1 MGAPVRF
8 EGVGKRFRRGE
19 SATALRDAIGRLFGR
34 RGDRR
39 EFWALRGIDFT
50 VAEGEAL
57 GIIGQNGAGKST
69 VLKLAAGLLRPNEGS
84 VHVEGPLSA
93 LIEVGAGFHPDL
105 TGRENIQLYGSVL
118 GLSRKVLRERTD
130 EIVDFAEIRE
140 FIDTPVKRYSS
151 GMYMRLGFSV
161 AVHVDPRVLLVDEV
175 LAVGDLGFR
184 QKCLRRVRDLKA
196 RGRTILFVSH
206 RMSDVR
212 GLCDRVLQV
221 SGGKVV
227 REGAA
232 MGVTREFEKEM
243 SGKSLAELKGEAA
256 SHRAGDSPV
265 RIVSAGLRTSGG
277 APAEEV
283 ASGDALEVRV
293 LADFAATIRAP
304 VLSVS
309 VIRADETRVCVANS
323 RRLGIDLPEVEGRL
337 SFTVEFPRLDLRGDH
352 YAVEVAI
359 WDHEMMA
366 PLAQFITAEFYV
378 KDPRPP
384 INRPGAWE
392 AESRI
397 TDIRWGDP
405 T

>member
-1 MGAPVRF
+1 MAAPVRF
-8 EGVGKRFRRGE
+8 TGVGKRFRRGE

-34 RGDRR
+34 RADRG
-39 EFWALRGIDFT
+39 EFWALRGISFT

-57 GIIGQNGAGKST
+57 GIVGRNGAGKST
-69 VLKLAAGLLRPNEGS
+69 VLKLAAGLLRPNEGT

-118 GLSRKVLRERTD
+118 GLSRKILRERTD

-184 QKCLRRVRDLKA
+184 QKCMRRVRDLKA

-206 RMSDVR
+206 RMSDIR
-212 GLCDRVLQV
+212 GICDRVLQI
-221 SGGKVV
+221 SGGTVA
-227 REGAA
+227 REGDALT
-232 MGVTREFEKEM
+232 VSREFEKEM
-243 SGKSLAELKGEAA
+243 SGKSLAELRGEAA
-256 SHRAGDSPV
+256 SHRPGDSPV
-265 RIVSAGLRTSGG
+265 RIVTAEPRVAGAR
-277 APAEEV
+277 AVEI
-283 ASGDALEVRV
+283 ASGDGLDVVAE
-293 LADFAATIRAP
+293 AEFATKVPAP

-309 VIRADETRVCVANS
+309 ILRADQTRICVAHT
-323 RRLGIDLPEVEGRL
+323 RRLGIDLPDVEGQL
-337 SFTVEFPRLDLRGDH
+337 SFAVRFPRLDLREDH

-359 WDHEMMA
+359 WDRELMT
-366 PLAQFITAEFYV
+366 PLAQFITTEFFV
-378 KDPRPP
+378 TDPRPP

-392 AESRI
+392 AEARFLE
-397 TDIRWGDP
+397 IRVGKDR
-405 T
+405 